1 MPSSVGWLVRPDGT
15 PSLSRSLQVG
25 VSNRMVMPN
34 RLNRFSLEPIIDS
47 NPIGTYTY
55 N

>member
-1 MPSSVGWLVRPDGT
+1 MGVKRALLSSLW
-15 PSLSRSLQVG
+15 

-34 RLNRFSLEPIIDS
+34 RLNRFSLWLIIDS
-47 NPIGTYTY
+47 KPIGTYLY